1 MDGNGRWAQRQ
12 HRERTEGH
20 FRGVD
25 SVVEVTRACSDL
37 GVEYLTLYGFSTEN
51 WKRPGKE
58 VDILMRLIGSTVE
71 AQTPMLLE
79 NNVRLKIIGQLER
92 IPAASRRQLEAGM
105 AATARCT
112 GLTQI
117 MALSYSSR
125 WELTEMAREV
135 AREVAAGTLT
145 AAGITEQTVA
155 DRLATAGIPDPDLL
169 IRTGGEQRISNYLL
183 WQCAYSEF
191 YFTDTLWPDFGRAQ
205 LLEALQSYS
214 GRERR
219 FGKTSAQVTHP
230 DTSESITK

>member
-25 SVVEVTRACSDL
+25 SVVEITRACSDL
-37 GVEYLTLYGFSTEN
+37 GVKYLTLYGFSTEN
-51 WKRPGKE
+51 WNRPDRE

-71 AQTPMLLE
+71 AQTPMLIE
-79 NNVRLKIIGQLER
+79 NNVRLKVIGQLER
-92 IPAASRRQLEAGM
+92 IPEASRRQLEAGM
-105 AATARCT
+105 AATAQCT
-112 GLTQI
+112 GMTQI

-125 WELTEMAREV
+125 WELTEMARKV
-135 AREVAAGTLT
+135 ARDVADGTLT
-145 AAGITEQTVA
+145 AADITEQTVA
-155 DRLATAGIPDPDLL
+155 DNLATVGIPDPDLL

-191 YFTDTLWPDFGRAQ
+191 YFTDTLWPDFGRTQ
-205 LLEALQSYS
+205 LLEALQAYS

-219 FGKTSAQVTHP
+219 FGKTSAQVAHN
-230 DTSESITK
+230 TSESITQ

>member
-12 HRERTEGH
+12 HRERTDGH

-25 SVVEVTRACSDL
+25 SVVEITHACSDL

-51 WKRPGKE
+51 WKRPDRE

-79 NNVRLKIIGQLER
+79 NNVRLKVIGQLER
-92 IPAASRRQLEAGM
+92 IPAISRGQLEAGV
-105 AATARCT
+105 AATAQCT
-112 GLTQI
+112 GMTQI

-125 WELTEMAREV
+125 WELTEMARKV
-135 AREVAAGTLT
+135 AQEVAAGTLS
-145 AAGITEQTVA
+145 AADITEQTVA

-191 YFTDTLWPDFGRAQ
+191 YFTNTLWPDFGRAQ
-205 LLEALQSYS
+205 LLEALQAYS

-219 FGKTSAQVTHP
+219 FGKTSAQVTNP